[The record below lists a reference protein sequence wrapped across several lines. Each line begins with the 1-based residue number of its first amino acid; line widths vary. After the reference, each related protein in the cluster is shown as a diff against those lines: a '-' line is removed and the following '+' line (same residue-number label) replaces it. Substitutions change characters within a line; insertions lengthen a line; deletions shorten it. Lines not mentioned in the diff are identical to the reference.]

1 MRLIKTKNYEEMT
14 EKALSLFIEI
24 IESNSD
30 KERINVAIT
39 GGKSPLLF
47 YKLLVEKLKD
57 IKSISKVHFY
67 NFDEVPYRNNLEKG
81 ITIEDLEKIFYIPG
95 NIKEENIHRM
105 NFLNWKEHILQLE
118 KDGGLDLVL
127 LGIGIDGHFCGNM
140 SGVTKFGDSTRVI
153 KIKDLEGNI
162 SVPKLDETKFNDEF
176 VTMGPREI
184 MATRNIIMI
193 ANGESK
199 AEVIDQIL
207 NGPVTEIVPS
217 SLLTLHPYFNLI
229 IDEDA
234 NKIAKA

>member
-1 MRLIKTKNYEEMT
+1 MRLIKTKDYEEMT
-14 EKALSLFIEI
+14 KEALSLFMQI
-24 IESNSD
+24 IDDNAHKD
-30 KERINVAIT
+30 RINVAIT

-47 YKLLVEKLKD
+47 YKQLIESLKD
-57 IKSISKVHFY
+57 IKSINKVHFY
-67 NFDEVPYRNNLEKG
+67 NFDEIPYRDNLETG
-81 ITIEDLEKIFYIPG
+81 MTIEDLNKIFYIPG
-95 NIKEENIHRM
+95 NINEENIHRM
-105 NFLNWKEHILQLE
+105 NYLNWKEHITQLE

-140 SGVTKFGDSTRVI
+140 SGTTKFGDRTRTI
-153 KIKDLEGNI
+153 KMKDLEDNI
-162 SVPKLDETKFNDEF
+162 SVPKLDETKFYDEF

-193 ANGESK
+193 ANGEGK

-207 NGPVTEIVPS
+207 NGPVTEVVPS
-217 SLLTLHPYFNLI
+217 TLLTLHPYFNLI